1 MKKGSSGIS
10 LIEIL
15 IVIGIF
21 AVLGILSTTSVLLS
35 LQGSKKG
42 DAQVKVRENL
52 DYAISIIERQL
63 RNAGSVSPCPNTN
76 PLVISYSDSNNIPTS
91 FSCLNV
97 PSAGYVASGSA
108 NLRLT
113 SDEIKIIACSFTC
126 TAGSGSTPP
135 KVAINIKAVDAASQG
150 SKEGA
155 AVSISTEIN
164 LRTY

>member
-1 MKKGSSGIS
+1 MKNNKGIS

-15 IVIGIF
+15 IVIGVF
-21 AVLGILSTTSVLLS
+21 AVLGILSTSAVLLS

-63 RNAGSVSPCPNTN
+63 RNAGNVSPCPNTN
-76 PLVISYSDSNNIPTS
+76 PLVISYSDSNDIFSS

-108 NLRLT
+108 RLT
-113 SDEIKIIACSFTC
+113 SEEIKITACSFVC
-126 TAGSGSTPP
+126 TAGIQSMPP
-135 KVAINIKAVDAASQG
+135 KVTIDIKAVDAASQG

-155 AVSISTEIN
+155 SVTISTEIN